1 METNEPNKYLDTLK
15 KYETELN
22 DAQVT
27 AEVNQIIADGYDAN
41 NTKEV
46 LNTCLGCIDLTTL
59 HDRMHPH
66 IARRLW
72 DSLTRLLSP
81 LL

>member
-27 AEVNQIIADGYDAN
+27 AEVNQIIADVFAVCIRFIVTCGSFRADILIAFPFLSFHQGIV
-41 NTKEV
+41 K
-46 LNTCLGCIDLTTL
+46 LNRQRD
-59 HDRMHPH
+59 
-66 IARRLW
+66 
-72 DSLTRLLSP
+72 
-81 LL
+81 